1 MVDRGFF
8 KELGL
13 FIGILF
19 GVTTILVGPVMIAN
33 IMYNSYQCDV
43 YSEVTKLETKFV
55 GQMCFIKNGDSYV
68 PYEEYKLRNI
78 THN

>member
-1 MVDRGFF
+1 MFDREFF
-8 KELGL
+8 KEFGL
-13 FIGILF
+13 FIGLIASAV
-19 GVTTILVGPVMIAN
+19 GVSVGAL
-33 IMYNSYQCDV
+33 IMYSSYQCDV

-55 GQMCFIKNGDSYV
+55 GQMCFIKSGDSFV